1 MALTGSF
8 GGTDSALT
16 VRHLDSAQSSLSS
29 SSRRLSSGLRI
40 NSASDDAAGLAISQ
54 SLRAQRRVYAQA
66 IRNASDGIGLAN
78 VAQGAMVELTGIL
91 TRHAELAEQA
101 ANGMYSA
108 AQRQALQTEA
118 TELTNEY
125 NRIVDSTVFNGI
137 KVFDSCEPTAHR

>member
-1 MALTGSF
+1 
-8 GGTDSALT
+8 
-16 VRHLDSAQSSLSS
+16 
-29 SSRRLSSGLRI
+29 
-40 NSASDDAAGLAISQ
+40 
-54 SLRAQRRVYAQA
+54 VYAQA